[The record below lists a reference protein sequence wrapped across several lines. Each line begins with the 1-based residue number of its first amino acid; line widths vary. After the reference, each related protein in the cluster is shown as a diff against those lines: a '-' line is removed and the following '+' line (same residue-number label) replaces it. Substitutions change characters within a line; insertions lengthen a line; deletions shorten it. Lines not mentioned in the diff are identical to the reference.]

1 MVSSP
6 KKQAQMM
13 IPLTNN
19 NNLEESGES
28 LVKSMNGS
36 FFDDPKVHSKVFVKN
51 IISLLKM
58 QENNFIYSKTIFAKK
73 LNKAEEYKNYYFF
86 LTENGIYYSK
96 VRRFSFLFIKIIIK

>member
-6 KKQAQMM
+6 KKQPQMM
-13 IPLTNN
+13 IPLAN

-58 QENNFIYSKTIFAKK
+58 QENNFIYSKSIFAKK
-73 LNKAEEYKNYYFF
+73 LNKAEEYKNYFFF

-96 VRRFSFLFIKIIIK
+96 VRRVFFLKIYTFFI